1 METLK
6 NLIYKRPFRALF
18 YLPKKR
24 KKRYISA
31 VFAFKIRVIVLCE
44 RCEMKIK
51 YNLDKSTLHVY
62 FIGELDECTA
72 SKTREI
78 IDGLISDINGIKK
91 VVFNLS
97 ELTFMDS
104 TGIGVFIGRYKKFK
118 SKNIAVFVEN
128 PSKTVDKILQISG
141 LYKIMPAV

>member
-1 METLK
+1 MHGNLHTK
-6 NLIYKRPFRALF
+6 NS
-18 YLPKKR
+18 R
-24 KKRYISA
+24 KK
-31 VFAFKIRVIVLCE
+31 
-44 RCEMKIK
+44 
-51 YNLDKSTLHVY
+51 
-62 FIGELDECTA
+62 IGY
-72 SKTREI
+72 
-78 IDGLISDINGIKK
+78 GIKK

-128 PSKTVDKILQISG
+128 PSRTVDKILQISG